1 MGRIRNYLVK
11 ALEKAED
18 YLNPKD
24 SPALTQIDEYVPPD
38 TVDSSVVPSPYEMQP
53 GVKLSPD
60 EKIEENKYL
69 ISTLDSKTLFLLKM
83 IDELHPEEDAIH
95 AVASDALM
103 MRAWLAHISYKNK
116 IEEFT
121 VLITGQ
127 DKRLLDPSVLAG
139 KNNKPIPKPKRVKC
153 LRDLPLQK
161 TLLN

>member
-18 YLNPKD
+18 YLASKD
-24 SPALTQIDEYVPPD
+24 NQALEQSDIDAPID
-38 TVDSSVVPSPYEMQP
+38 TIDSSVYEMQP
-53 GVKLSPD
+53 GVKLTSD

-83 IDELHPEEDAIH
+83 IDQLHPEEDAIH
-95 AVASDALM
+95 TVASDPAM
-103 MRAWLAHISYKNK
+103 MRAWLGHISYKNK

-127 DKRLLDPSVLAG
+127 DKRLLDPTVLAG
-139 KNNKPIPKPKRVKC
+139 KNNKPAPKPKRIKC
-153 LRDLPLQK
+153 LQDLPLQK